1 MRISIAL
8 FLYSLVSCKLRL
20 STDIDRVCV
29 LLMGEVSLLTEL
41 NRRNA
46 QANRVSADLGWFG
59 DATHLTLEL
68 GQVTRAGQGALDDL
82 FAAELNTMINTIQ
95 NRKN

>member
-8 FLYSLVSCKLRL
+8 VLYSLVSCKLRL

-29 LLMGEVSLLTEL
+29 GEVILTEL

-46 QANRVSADLGWFG
+46 QANRVGADLGWFG

-82 FAAELNTMINTIQ
+82 FATEFKKNRINTVQI
-95 NRKN
+95 NFKN